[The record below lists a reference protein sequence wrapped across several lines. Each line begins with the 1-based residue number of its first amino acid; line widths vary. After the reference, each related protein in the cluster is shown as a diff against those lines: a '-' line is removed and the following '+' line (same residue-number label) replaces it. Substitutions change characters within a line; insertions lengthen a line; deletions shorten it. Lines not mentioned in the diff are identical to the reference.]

1 MSPRATNLGSGLYS
15 KEVWTETKR
24 DISHRRY
31 NRRSILMKIFEI
43 KHRDSKTSARTG
55 VLKTAH
61 GEIKTPVFM
70 PVGTQATVKTI
81 SNDELLGAGAQVI
94 LSNSYHLY
102 LRPGEKVI
110 QEAGGLHRFMNW
122 SKPILTDSGGF
133 QIFSLARLNKITQ
146 EGVQFQSHIDGSKH
160 FLSPEDVIRVEHVL
174 GSDIIM
180 PLDECVKYPSEH
192 EDVKKSLKITHD
204 WAQRSK
210 IAWEACGRRNECGL
224 ESILFG
230 IVQGS
235 TYKDLRKESATVLA
249 EMDFPGYSIGG
260 LSVGEP
266 SIAMYETLAATLPYL
281 PEEKPHYL
289 MGVGLPL
296 DLFEAVSQ
304 GVDMFDCVVP
314 TRNGRNATVFTRQ
327 GKLLLRGASYIR
339 DFGPIEEG
347 CVCYTC
353 KNHTRAYLRHLF
365 NADEY
370 LAGRLASL
378 HNLTFF
384 IQLLESMRRTI
395 EENRFSEFRSEFEKD
410 FKQSEES

>member
-1 MSPRATNLGSGLYS
+1 MN
-15 KEVWTETKR
+15 
-24 DISHRRY
+24 IF
-31 NRRSILMKIFEI
+31 KITH
-43 KHRDSKTSARTG
+43 KDTQTRARTG

-81 SNDELLGAGAQVI
+81 SNDELLAAGAQII

-102 LRPGEKVI
+102 LRPGEAVMRDV
-110 QEAGGLHRFMNW
+110 GGLHSLMNW
-122 SKPILTDSGGF
+122 KKPILTDSGGF
-133 QIFSLARLNKITQ
+133 QIFSLAKLNKITA
-146 EGVQFQSHIDGSKH
+146 EGVHFQSHVDGSKQ

-180 PLDECVKYPSEH
+180 PLDECVKYPSDH
-192 EDVKKSLKITHD
+192 ETVKKSLKITHD
-204 WAQRSK
+204 WARRSK
-210 IAWEACGRRNECGL
+210 IAWEAAGCKNDYGK

-230 IVQGS
+230 IVQGGV
-235 TYKDLRKESATVLA
+235 YKDLREESAKALT
-249 EMDFPGYSIGG
+249 EIDFPGYSIGG

-266 SIAMYETLAATLPYL
+266 SAAMYETLAATLPYL

-289 MGVGLPL
+289 MGVGLPM

-314 TRNGRNATVFTRQ
+314 TRNGRNATVFTRK
-327 GKLLLRGASYIR
+327 GRLLLRGASYIR
-339 DFGPIEEG
+339 DLGPIEEG
-347 CVCYTC
+347 CSCYTC
-353 KNHTRAYLRHLF
+353 KNHSRAYLRHLF

-384 IQLLESMRRTI
+384 IQLLESMRRAI
-395 EENRFSEFRSEFEKD
+395 EEDRFKEFRQNFERD
-410 FKQSEES
+410 FNPKEES